1 MDDDLDL
8 ICRQTDYSREEARA
22 KLEELG
28 DPIQVIRG
36 YMPAAPKKAV
46 SRNPQQTLYDE
57 LNKFVEDT
65 AKQPIKRN

>member
-22 KLEELG
+22 KLEEMG
-28 DPIQVIRG
+28 DPIKVIQG
-36 YMPAAPKKAV
+36 YMPPAPKKTV
-46 SRNPQQTLYDE
+46 SRNPQQTLYYE

-65 AKQPIKRN
+65 ARQPLKRN